1 MIKLRKLHINDSI
14 PMLDF
19 INDFETQRNTNF
31 LKYSK
36 TKQDF
41 QNFIKNSII
50 SKKHIHFAIEYNGS
64 YAGTVSLK
72 NLNYKTKKAEFA
84 IVVLPIYRGFGLGSK
99 ALQLIETHGK
109 LLGINIIYLNVFI
122 DNIRAISIYQKAGF
136 VKYFTT
142 YRKNEFQN
150 KLMKLIWMK
159 KNI

>member
-1 MIKLRKLHINDSI
+1 
-14 PMLDF
+14 MLEF

-36 TKQDF
+36 TKEDF

-50 SKKHIHFAIEYNGS
+50 SIKHIHFAIDYNGS

-72 NLNYKTKKAEFA
+72 NLNCKSKKAEFA
-84 IVVLPIYRGFGLGSK
+84 IVILPKYRGLGIGSK

-109 LLGINIIYLNVFI
+109 SIGLNIIYLNVFI

-136 VKYFTT
+136 VKYLTS
-142 YRKNEFQN
+142 YRKNEYQN
-150 KLMKLIWMK
+150 KFMKLIWMK

>member
-1 MIKLRKLHINDSI
+1 
-14 PMLDF
+14 MLGF

-31 LKYSK
+31 LRYSK

-72 NLNYKTKKAEFA
+72 NLNYKAKKAEFA
-84 IVVLPIYRGFGLGSK
+84 FVVLPIFRGFGLGSK
-99 ALQLIETHGK
+99 ALQLIETYGK
-109 LLGINIIYLNVFI
+109 SIGINIIYLNVFI

-142 YRKNEFQN
+142 YRKNEFQK
-150 KLMKLIWMK
+150 KLVKLIWMK
-159 KNI
+159 KII

>member
-1 MIKLRKLHINDSI
+1 
-14 PMLDF
+14 MLGF

-36 TKQDF
+36 TKEEF

-72 NLNYKTKKAEFA
+72 KLNFKSKKAEFA

-99 ALQLIETHGK
+99 ALKLIETHGK
-109 LLGINIIYLNVFI
+109 SIGLNIIYLNVFI

-142 YRKNEFQN
+142 YRKNEYQN
-150 KLMKLIWMK
+150 KFMKLIWMK